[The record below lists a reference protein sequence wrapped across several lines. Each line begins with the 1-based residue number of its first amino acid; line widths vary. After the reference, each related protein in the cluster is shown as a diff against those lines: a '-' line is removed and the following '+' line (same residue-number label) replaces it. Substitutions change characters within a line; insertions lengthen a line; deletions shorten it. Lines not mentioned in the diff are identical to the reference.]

1 MIGIDHLRPGRLR
14 WSGGDDA
21 TTDDEAEPDARQ
33 RVRARG
39 DVGRRER
46 DSFRAPA
53 PHRPRRLAPPPP
65 CPARGVSRLTVRPAL
80 EELVREGYLVRRRG
94 SGTYVSEPKIA
105 QELTLTSFSD
115 DMRRRGM
122 RPASKTL
129 SLETTMAGAYL
140 GRCLHV
146 SPSEKIV
153 VAKRLRLA
161 DTETMA
167 I

>member
-53 PHRPRRLAPPPP
+53 QHRPRRLAPHSP
-65 CPARGVSRLTVRPAL
+65 CSPRGARSRGIPRPPARKRDLRQRAEDRTGADAH
-80 EELVREGYLVRRRG
+80 LVQRRYAPPRNAAG
-94 SGTYVSEPKIA
+94 EQDPFV
-105 QELTLTSFSD
+105 
-115 DMRRRGM
+115 
-122 RPASKTL
+122 
-129 SLETTMAGAYL
+129 ETTMAGAYL

-161 DTETMA
+161 DTETM
-167 I
+167 